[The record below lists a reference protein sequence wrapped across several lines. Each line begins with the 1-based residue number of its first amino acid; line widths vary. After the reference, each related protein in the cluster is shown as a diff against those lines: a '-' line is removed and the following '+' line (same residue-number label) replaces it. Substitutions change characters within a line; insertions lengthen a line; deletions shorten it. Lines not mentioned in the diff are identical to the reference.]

1 MAPDLGPPGS
11 LTLQPHTAG
20 TSSNDHTLQPHLRSS
35 LHPLSRFLFVLRSK
49 DLPYTSFG
57 VLIFRDHRD
66 NCTDGGTEEAYR
78 ISVET
83 ASGCSGSKHLFVVVH
98 FQDTALVLLL
108 VQARSCSDF
117 IVAPWRTTKSC
128 PKLSA
133 LLAYSRKCILN
144 PGNYRFEESN
154 AAAKRQRLARAIAH
168 N

>member
-1 MAPDLGPPGS
+1 MAHLVQNRSSWLQIWVHLAASHCNHTPLGPQATTTHCNHTFAPLYTLS
-11 LTLQPHTAG
+11 LA
-20 TSSNDHTLQPHLRSS
+20 S
-35 LHPLSRFLFVLRSK
+35 FLFCEARICLS
-49 DLPYTSFG
+49 PSSYTSFG

-133 LLAYSRKCILN
+133 LTRRGVC
-144 PGNYRFEESN
+144 
-154 AAAKRQRLARAIAH
+154 
-168 N
+168 